1 MASKN
6 KVPFRFKFS
15 EFLLIIFVLLS
26 SLLLAFNSG
35 GFVVNL
41 KKVGFSIISSVEKSV
56 HFVVDGIT
64 NTVNS
69 VGELRKLKKEYNEL
83 VLKLENYEQMQRSNA
98 DITKENERL
107 KEQLG
112 FSISMDEKNIPSQII
127 SRNLDNAYSYLTID
141 KGSVNGIKKNMPVVA
156 FQNGNQGLVGK
167 VIQVGTFTSQIMPI
181 YNIKNIV
188 SVRIQNTRDLGLV
201 SGLGT
206 QNQPLLL
213 QHIRKRVMEE
223 LSYGDVVV
231 TSGENDN
238 YMRDIPVGTI
248 TKITALDYNSSLNIE
263 LTPIIDFARLE
274 NVIVVNQKE
283 LNDRKTSSDNSDNE

>member
-1 MASKN
+1 M
-6 KVPFRFKFS
+6 
-15 EFLLIIFVLLS
+15 LS

-41 KKVGFSIISSVEKSV
+41 KKVGFSIISSVEKGV

-83 VLKLENYEQMQRSNA
+83 VLKLENYEQMQRTNA

-112 FSISMDEKNIPSQII
+112 FSISMDEKNIPAQII

-283 LNDRKTSSDNSDNE
+283 LNDRKTSSNKSDSE